1 MRQHNILSKKVT
13 LAEDVQAGQVISFSG
28 HLATTGEQGKEPA
41 GVSFYHGKQG
51 EIIAIMLIGLI
62 DMDTANPL
70 QLGDKVKANHGLIE
84 KADDPSQAFAT
95 VSEVNN
101 NSSVELVLNYQ
112 SAQATAFTPAI
123 TTDYEPDNPE
133 PM

>member
-28 HLATTGEQGKEPA
+28 YLATTGEQGKEPA
-41 GVSFYHGKQG
+41 GVSMYHGKKG
-51 EIIAIMLIGLI
+51 EFIAIMLIGLI

-70 QLGDKVKANHGLIE
+70 QLGDRVKANHGLIE
-84 KADDPSQAFAT
+84 KADNPAEAFAT
-95 VSEVNN
+95 ISEVNN
-101 NSSVELVLNYQ
+101 NSSVELMLNYQ
-112 SAQATAFTPAI
+112 SARTANNSP
-123 TTDYEPDNPE
+123 TTDDNLDI

>member
-13 LAEDVQAGQVISFSG
+13 LAEDVKAGQVISFSG

-41 GVSFYHGKQG
+41 GVSMYHGKKG

-62 DMDTANPL
+62 DMETANPL
-70 QLGDKVKANHGLIE
+70 QLGDKVKINYGFIE
-84 KADDPSQAFAT
+84 KADDPAQAFAT

-112 SAQATAFTPAI
+112 SAQATAPTANN
-123 TTDYEPDNPE
+123 DYPPYDPE
-133 PM
+133 MV